1 MNRALAFLLDANRS
15 SQYFSM
21 QKRLPSAAMQW
32 RSGKENR
39 EGRHTAT
46 YTAMRLAPTGVRNI
60 KGSCRVHFGV
70 PKDLTLRVRLLK
82 GTVLT
87 ATSKQMQRS

>member
-1 MNRALAFLLDANRS
+1 MNRALAFLLDAKSS

-32 RSGKENR
+32 CSGKENR
-39 EGRHTAT
+39 EGKHTAM

-60 KGSCRVHFGV
+60 RGTCRVYFGV
-70 PKDLTLRVRLLK
+70 PKV
-82 GTVLT
+82 
-87 ATSKQMQRS
+87 